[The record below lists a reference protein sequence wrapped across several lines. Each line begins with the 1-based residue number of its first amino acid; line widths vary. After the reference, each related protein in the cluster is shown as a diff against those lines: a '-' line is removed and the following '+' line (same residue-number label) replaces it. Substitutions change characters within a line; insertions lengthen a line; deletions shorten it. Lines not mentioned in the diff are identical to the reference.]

1 MSSTGNER
9 IVTAPLIALA
19 WLGAVLVGFVVGM
32 FVANTPLGR
41 TIQFAAFWIALYPV
55 ARLLWLGTTTVWR
68 WWAGLAL
75 GALVGWSL
83 DTWRQ
88 SLSADT
94 NSRIGIVVV
103 GLATM
108 APIIWLW
115 TARRKEKS

>member
-1 MSSTGNER
+1 MSGTANER

-32 FVANTPLGR
+32 FMPSTPLGR
-41 TIQFAAFWIALYPV
+41 AIQFVAFWIALYPV
-55 ARLLWLGTTTVWR
+55 ARLLWLGTTTAWR

-83 DTWRQ
+83 DTWRLG
-88 SLSADT
+88 LSADT
-94 NSRIGIVVV
+94 NSRIGILVF

-115 TARRKEKS
+115 TARRKV